1 MLSPGSAA
9 RLHPHALS
17 PDGRGPRCR
26 ACARRRQCYGRGLG
40 RQQEA
45 YSLSLRNRRP
55 PQRSTVITSSNTSSL
70 RSVPRHLTA
79 NLLSV
84 MRVSSID
91 PAPPEVDDTISG
103 EPLDAAEAAA
113 RRGPEGLA
121 PTSSSRRQRRPKPSA
136 TAIAT
141 DRHAAPRPP
150 VTAQARRSR
159 GVDQVRPPGGE
170 PRNFGGTDRSCM
182 HEKAFARGR
191 PLWRANRLQRPFRP
205 DGHSHID
212 R

>member
-17 PDGRGPRCR
+17 PDGRGRD
-26 ACARRRQCYGRGLG
+26 AGHALDGANAMDGGSEGNKRGT
-40 RQQEA
+40 A
-45 YSLSLRNRRP
+45 YLFVTGGQ
-55 PQRSTVITSSNTSSL
+55 PQRSNVITSSNTSSL

-91 PAPPEVDDTISG
+91 PAPPEVDDTMSG